1 MKAMS
6 ICHSH
11 LLKQLETRL
20 SKLRAERD
28 MTKQALRE
36 AEAAH
41 VAAGEKVRAVEQEIA
56 SLKDATSE
64 PVLTEHALLRY
75 IERVHGID
83 LDQIRAQMLT
93 PAVTEQIRTLRSC
106 RLPIGNGGIL
116 AVEAG
121 DIKTVA
127 TKDSREKRIR
137 QVHGLRP
144 VEVRRLQAEEEGPA

>member
-1 MKAMS
+1 MS
-6 ICHSH
+6 VRDSH

-28 MTKQALRE
+28 MTKQALQE

-41 VAAGEKVRAVEQEIA
+41 VAVGEKVRAVEREIA
-56 SLKDATSE
+56 NLKDGSRE

-93 PAVTEQIRTLRSC
+93 PAVAEQIRTLRSC
-106 RLPIGNGGIL
+106 RLPIGNGVTL
-116 AVEAG
+116 VVEAG
-121 DIKTVA
+121 VIKTVA
-127 TKDSREKRIR
+127 TKDPRDKRAK
-137 QVHGLRP
+137 QVYGLRP
-144 VEVRRLQAEEEGPA
+144 VEARRLQAEEDGPS